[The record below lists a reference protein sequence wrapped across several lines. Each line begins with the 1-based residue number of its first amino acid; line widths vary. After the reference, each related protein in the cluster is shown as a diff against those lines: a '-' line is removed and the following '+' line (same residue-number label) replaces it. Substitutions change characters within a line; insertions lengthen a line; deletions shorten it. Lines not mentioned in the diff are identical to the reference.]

1 MRQREST
8 DRISRAMIS
17 SALHR
22 LEMSE
27 LADTPQ
33 EDPVEVRSPPR
44 QDLAEL
50 TRAINRAN
58 DLLEEVIDR
67 LTH

>member
-1 MRQREST
+1 MRQRESA

-27 LADTPQ
+27 LADTP
-33 EDPVEVRSPPR
+33 PR

-50 TRAINRAN
+50 TRAINRVN

>member
-1 MRQREST
+1 MRQRESA

-27 LADTPQ
+27 LADT
-33 EDPVEVRSPPR
+33 SPLHDVGC

-50 TRAINRAN
+50 TRAINRVN

>member
-1 MRQREST
+1 MRQRESA

-27 LADTPQ
+27 LADTP
-33 EDPVEVRSPPR
+33 PH

-50 TRAINRAN
+50 TRAINRVN